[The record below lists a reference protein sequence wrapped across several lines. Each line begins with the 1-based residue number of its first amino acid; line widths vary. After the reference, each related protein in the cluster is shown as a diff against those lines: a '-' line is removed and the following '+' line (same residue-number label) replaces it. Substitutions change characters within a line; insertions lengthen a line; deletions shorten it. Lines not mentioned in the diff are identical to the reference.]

1 MAMRVSDSI
10 SFPENKDI
18 TSKVGGVDTP
28 KVKGQSE
35 SPSFTQDETDLSANL
50 QKVQELKTHLA
61 NLPDVRLE
69 RVQVLQN
76 AISNGTYE
84 VDAGKI
90 ADAMM
95 NDLAGKQ
102 QGS

>member
-10 SFPENKDI
+10 SFPENQDI

-50 QKVQELKTHLA
+50 QKVQALKTHLA

-84 VDAGKI
+84 VDSGKI

-95 NDLAGKQ
+95 NDLAGEQ